1 MKNGQVENYIY
12 DEARIYGDGI
22 NVAVRLEGIA
32 RRQDGLKTPI
42 HINAVVVTLSG
53 RSCRDVEHSYA
64 DECEKN
70 KSKCGLRV
78 VRHWLQRASSSSVN
92 WTPSPC

>member
-1 MKNGQVENYIY
+1 MVSSLKAAETTTLTSFAGTLQRSGASPEALSAALAAENHAKCSPPLDPAEI
-12 DEARIYGDGI
+12 ETIIGS
-22 NVAVRLEGIA
+22 
-32 RRQDGLKTPI
+32 
-42 HINAVVVTLSG
+42 VTK
-53 RSCRDVEHSYA
+53 
-64 DECEKN
+64 CEKN